1 MKNFDLLTARV
12 VLRGVQKGLPVEE
25 TLELVEALLD
35 GYDDARDSLYYTMRL
50 AWQGKHAEIA
60 KVCELMKGDLPQCCE
75 DNYRG

>member
-1 MKNFDLLTARV
+1 
-12 VLRGVQKGLPVEE
+12 
-25 TLELVEALLD
+25 
-35 GYDDARDSLYYTMRL
+35 LYYTMRL